1 MKSVLDRFLGYVKV
15 ETTSD
20 PKSTTFPSTE
30 TQITFLKALKEEC
43 ESIGLT
49 EVTMDEYGYVMATVP
64 ATCDEEAPVIG
75 FIAHVDTSPD
85 MSGKD
90 VKPQIIENYDGSDL
104 VLNEAEGIVTKVC
117 DFPELKNFVGQ
128 TLIATDG
135 TTLLGA
141 DDKAGVAEIL
151 TAAEYLINNPQ
162 IKHGKIR
169 VAFTPDEEIGHGA
182 DHFSVERFGA
192 DFGYTLDGGQLGSL
206 EYETFNAASANITVH
221 GRNVHPGYAKDKMI
235 NSIEVAMQ
243 INASLPNERPQNTC
257 NREGFYH
264 LNDFKGNVEVSTMSY
279 IIRDH
284 SKEIFE
290 KRKETI
296 KAVCEQFNTENCVVE
311 CVVKDSYFNMADVIT
326 NGHME
331 VVEKAKQA
339 MEEIGVTPKISPI
352 RGGTDGSRLS
362 FMGLPCPNIFSGG
375 VNIHGRNEFAS
386 LQTLEKAVEFIIE
399 VVKVNR

>member
-1 MKSVLDRFLGYVKV
+1 MKNVLDRFLGYVKV

-20 PKSTTFPSTE
+20 SSSSTFPSTS
-30 TQITFLKALKEEC
+30 TQVAFLKTLKEEC
-43 ESIGLT
+43 EAIGLT
-49 EVTMDEYGYVMATVP
+49 EVTMDEYGYVMATIP
-64 ATCDEEAPVIG
+64 ANCDEEAPVIG

-90 VKPQIIENYDGSDL
+90 VKPRIIENYDGTDI
-104 VLNEAEGIVTKVC
+104 VLNEAEGIYTKVC
-117 DFPELKNFVGQ
+117 DFPELSRYVGQ
-128 TLIATDG
+128 TLIVTDG

-192 DFGYTLDGGQLGSL
+192 DFGYTLDGGELGSL
-206 EYETFNAASANITVH
+206 EYETFNAAAANVTVY

-243 INASLPNERPQNTC
+243 INGALPNERPQNTC

-264 LNDFKGNVEVSTMSY
+264 LNAFKGSVEVTTMNY

-290 KRKETI
+290 KRKEI
-296 KAVCEQFNTENCVVE
+296 MKSVCEQFNTGNCTVE
-311 CVVKDSYFNMADVIT
+311 CVVKDSYYNMADVIT
-326 NGHME
+326 NGHMH
-331 VVEKAKQA
+331 VVERAEKA
-339 MEEIGVTPKISPI
+339 METLGITCKKSPI

-362 FMGLPCPNIFSGG
+362 FMGLPCPNVFSGG

-386 LQTLEKAVEFIIE
+386 LQTMEKAVQFIIE
-399 VVKVNR
+399 VAQCK